1 MKVERV
7 KYRFKDIVWKDFSL
21 IVILIVS
28 MIVFTLIGILFS
40 FVYVDHLT
48 EKIVLK
54 LSVVIQLLSYVVTVF
69 SFYFLHIK
77 DFKMHLKKNT
87 AFIKQHYIF
96 LIIVTIIMMV
106 CSAIYNMTM
115 QMLPDDIGFNET
127 QNELELMN
135 LFDQPSFLPFT
146 FLLIVIGAPLVEEI
160 FFRHLLI
167 GELGKKF
174 NTIVMG
180 IISAILFSLMHV
192 MGAESP
198 FEIGSYIILAIAMV
212 YAYIKSGCKLIASV
226 SIHML
231 NNLISFIF
239 TLITLY
245 T

>member
-1 MKVERV
+1 MERV

>member
-1 MKVERV
+1 MERT

-21 IVILIVS
+21 IAILIVS
-28 MIVFTLIGILFS
+28 MIVFTLVGIFFS

-48 EKIVLK
+48 EKIVIK

-87 AFIKQHYIF
+87 AFIKQHYLF
-96 LIIVTIIMMV
+96 LIIVTIIMMI

-174 NTIVMG
+174 NAIVMG
-180 IISAILFSLMHV
+180 VISAILFSLMHV

-212 YAYIKSGCKLIASV
+212 YAYIKSGFKLIASV

>member
-1 MKVERV
+1 MERT

-21 IVILIVS
+21 IAILIVS
-28 MIVFTLIGILFS
+28 MIVFTLVGIFFS

-48 EKIVLK
+48 EKIVIK

-87 AFIKQHYIF
+87 AFIKQHYLF
-96 LIIVTIIMMV
+96 LIIVTIIMMI

-160 FFRHLLI
+160 FFRHLRI

-174 NTIVMG
+174 NAIVMG
-180 IISAILFSLMHV
+180 VISAILFSLMHV

-212 YAYIKSGCKLIASV
+212 YAYIKSGFKLIASV

>member
-1 MKVERV
+1 MEKT
-7 KYRFKDIVWKDFSL
+7 KYRFKDIVWKDFFL
-21 IVILIVS
+21 IAILIVS
-28 MIVFTLIGILFS
+28 MIVFTVIGILFS
-40 FVYVDHLT
+40 FVFVDHLT
-48 EKIVLK
+48 EKIVIK
-54 LSVVIQLLSYVVTVF
+54 ISVVVQLLSYVVTVF
-69 SFYFLHIK
+69 SFYFLHTK
-77 DFKMHLKKNT
+77 DFKINLKRNI
-87 AFIKQHYIF
+87 AFIKQHYLF
-96 LIIVTIIMMV
+96 LIIVTIVMMV
-106 CSAIYNMTM
+106 CSGIYNMVM
-115 QMLPDDIGFNET
+115 QKLPNGIGFNET

-174 NTIVMG
+174 NAIVMG
-180 IISAILFSLMHV
+180 VISAILFSLMHV

-198 FEIGSYIILAIAMV
+198 LEIGSYLILAIAMV
-212 YAYIKSGCKLIASV
+212 YAYIKSGFKLIASV

-231 NNLISFIF
+231 NNLISFVF

>member
-1 MKVERV
+1 MERT

-21 IVILIVS
+21 IAILIVS
-28 MIVFTLIGILFS
+28 MIVFTLVGIFFS

-48 EKIVLK
+48 EKIVIK

-87 AFIKQHYIF
+87 AFIKQHYLF
-96 LIIVTIIMMV
+96 LIIVTIIMMI

-174 NTIVMG
+174 NIIVMG

>member
-1 MKVERV
+1 MERT

-21 IVILIVS
+21 IAILIVS
-28 MIVFTLIGILFS
+28 MIVFTLVGIFFS

-48 EKIVLK
+48 EKIVIK

-87 AFIKQHYIF
+87 AFIKQHYLF
-96 LIIVTIIMMV
+96 LIIVTIIMMI

-174 NTIVMG
+174 NAIVMG
-180 IISAILFSLMHV
+180 VISAILFSLMHL

-212 YAYIKSGCKLIASV
+212 YAYIKSGFKLIASV

>member
-1 MKVERV
+1 MERT

-21 IVILIVS
+21 IAILIVS
-28 MIVFTLIGILFS
+28 MIVFTLVGIFFS

-48 EKIVLK
+48 EKIVIK
-54 LSVVIQLLSYVVTVF
+54 LSVEIQLLSYVVTVF

-87 AFIKQHYIF
+87 AFIKQHYLF
-96 LIIVTIIMMV
+96 LIIVTIIMMI

-174 NTIVMG
+174 NAIVMG
-180 IISAILFSLMHV
+180 VISAILFSLMHL

-212 YAYIKSGCKLIASV
+212 YAYIKSGFKLIASV

-239 TLITLY
+239 TLIRLY

>member
-1 MKVERV
+1 MERV

-180 IISAILFSLMHV
+180 IISVILFSLMHV

>member
-1 MKVERV
+1 VERV

>member
-1 MKVERV
+1 MERT

-21 IVILIVS
+21 IAILIVS
-28 MIVFTLIGILFS
+28 MIAFTLVGILFS
-40 FVYVDHLT
+40 FVYIDHLT
-48 EKIVLK
+48 EKIVIK

-87 AFIKQHYIF
+87 AFIKQHYLF
-96 LIIVTIIMMV
+96 LITVTIIMMI

-174 NTIVMG
+174 NAIVMG

-212 YAYIKSGCKLIASV
+212 YAYIKSGFKLIASV

>member
-1 MKVERV
+1 MERT

-21 IVILIVS
+21 IAILIVS
-28 MIVFTLIGILFS
+28 MIVFTLVGIFFS

-48 EKIVLK
+48 EKIVIK
-54 LSVVIQLLSYVVTVF
+54 LSVEIQLLSYVVTVF

-87 AFIKQHYIF
+87 AFIKQHYLF
-96 LIIVTIIMMV
+96 LITVTIIMMI

-174 NTIVMG
+174 NAIVMG
-180 IISAILFSLMHV
+180 VISAILFSLMHL

-212 YAYIKSGCKLIASV
+212 YAYIKSGFKLIASV

>member
-1 MKVERV
+1 MERV

-21 IVILIVS
+21 IAILIVS

-192 MGAESP
+192 MGAESL

>member
-1 MKVERV
+1 MERT

-21 IVILIVS
+21 IAILIVS
-28 MIVFTLIGILFS
+28 MIVFTLVGIFFS

-48 EKIVLK
+48 EKIVIK
-54 LSVVIQLLSYVVTVF
+54 LSVEIQLLSYVVTVF

-87 AFIKQHYIF
+87 AFIKQHYLF
-96 LIIVTIIMMV
+96 LITVTIIMMI

-174 NTIVMG
+174 NAIVMG
-180 IISAILFSLMHV
+180 VISAILFSLMHL

-212 YAYIKSGCKLIASV
+212 YAYIKSGFKLIASV

-239 TLITLY
+239 TLIRLY

>member
-1 MKVERV
+1 MERT

-21 IVILIVS
+21 IAILIVS
-28 MIVFTLIGILFS
+28 MIVFTLVGIFFS

-48 EKIVLK
+48 EKIVIK
-54 LSVVIQLLSYVVTVF
+54 LSVEIQLLSYVVTVF

-87 AFIKQHYIF
+87 AFIKQHYLF
-96 LIIVTIIMMV
+96 LIIVTIIMMI

-174 NTIVMG
+174 NAIVMG
-180 IISAILFSLMHV
+180 VISAILFSLMHL

-212 YAYIKSGCKLIASV
+212 YAYIKSGFKLIASV